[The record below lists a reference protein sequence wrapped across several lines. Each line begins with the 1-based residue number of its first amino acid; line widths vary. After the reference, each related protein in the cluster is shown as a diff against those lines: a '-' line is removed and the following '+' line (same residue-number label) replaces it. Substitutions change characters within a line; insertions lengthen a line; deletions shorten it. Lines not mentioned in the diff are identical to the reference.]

1 VELTATRRVST
12 FSHDQNIFTAS
23 TARRRWRQLT
33 SVSLG
38 LMLPD
43 AIDIQGSDE
52 ALIEMADLL
61 EARGIDSER
70 RGLALNAVGAGIVEF
85 LSVAATPASIAIVG
99 AVLVAYIRRD
109 AGQRKIVVQWL
120 DQKEE
125 RLKRVEVESPR
136 ADEIPELLKKA
147 ERVFLIDSKEEKT

>member
-1 VELTATRRVST
+1 
-12 FSHDQNIFTAS
+12 
-23 TARRRWRQLT
+23 
-33 SVSLG
+33 
-38 LMLPD
+38 MLPD